1 MNSPNR
7 TRHLLLILLLVLTAG
22 GGASAQQ
29 GLRETFGPGV
39 DDGLGGIALGS
50 EMQRLTLDQSAFPLA
65 RCNDNSP
72 AILYFRP
79 ASRAAD
85 RDKWVINLQGGGACS
100 NGLDCSQR
108 WFSVGQAFGRNN
120 MTSVGFPVAA
130 DQNGIFER
138 DEEPYAS
145 ANPFAGYNQV
155 FVHYCSSDSWAGTV
169 ADAVVFGLDYRPVL
183 DDTPGGVPVPR
194 TYTISFLGR
203 RIFDAVI
210 QTLRRDGVPSPAYRR
225 ADGSAQPLPDLD
237 DARFVILS
245 GGSGGGAGVIHN
257 LDHLRGM
264 LGERTRLVGLTDSI
278 FRPGKDVMDLSQS
291 ALCVR
296 RGACTVD
303 EQNQYLF
310 NEGSYANWGAAQGS
324 DQSCLLYHFADPH
337 QCADNRHLV
346 TDHLTTPFF
355 VRMDLYDHGGVE
367 DYRADNLF
375 MLGAPDPKPATP
387 EHEPLS
393 PEEFAAALRADIL
406 ELADVPRTAHERAL
420 IDFTP
425 GAYAPACGD
434 HDMLRSNKGVYL
446 TAIGRR
452 KKEARVL
459 DLFEAWLRHDH
470 RPAIVAAAAD
480 RSDSTCPQ

>member
-1 MNSPNR
+1 MRPR
-7 TRHLLLILLLVLTAG
+7 LLLAALFVLTFAAH
-22 GGASAQQ
+22 ASAQPQ
-29 GLRETFGPGV
+29 GLRQTFGPGV
-39 DDGLGGIALGS
+39 HSDIGGINLGS
-50 EMQRLTLDQSAFPLA
+50 EMQRLTIDQSVFPLA

-79 ASRAAD
+79 ASRPAD
-85 RDKWVINLQGGGACS
+85 SDKWLINLQGGGACS

-108 WFSVGQAFGRNN
+108 WFSIGQGFNANN

-155 FVHYCSSDSWAGTV
+155 FVHYCSSDSWAGTA
-169 ADAVVFGLDYRPVL
+169 ADSIVVGLDYRPAL
-183 DDTPGGVPVPR
+183 QNPPAGPPVPR
-194 TYTISFLGR
+194 VYTISFLGR
-203 RIFDAVI
+203 HIFDAVI
-210 QTLRRDGVPSPAYRR
+210 QTLRREGVPAPVYRR
-225 ADGSAQPLPDLD
+225 PGARDRRMPDLD
-237 DARFVILS
+237 DADFVILS

-264 LGERTRLVGLTDSI
+264 LNERIRLVGLPDSI
-278 FRPGKDVMDLSQS
+278 FRPSKDVMDLSQS
-291 ALCVR
+291 ALCVNQ
-296 RGACTVD
+296 GACTVD
-303 EQNQYLF
+303 AQNQFVF
-310 NEGSYANWGAAQGS
+310 NQGSYAHWGASNGS
-324 DQSCLLYHFADPH
+324 DRSCLLFHFADPH
-337 QCADNRHLV
+337 QCADNRHIL
-346 TDHLTTPFF
+346 TDHVTTPFF
-355 VRMDLYDHGGVE
+355 VRMDLQDHGGIE

-375 MLGAPDPKPATP
+375 IAGAPDPNPLTP

-446 TAIGRR
+446 TTIERR
-452 KKEARVL
+452 NREVRVL
-459 DLFEAWLRHDH
+459 DVFRAWLRNDD
-470 RPAIVAAAAD
+470 RRRIVAAAAD
-480 RSDSTCPQ
+480 RSDSTCPE